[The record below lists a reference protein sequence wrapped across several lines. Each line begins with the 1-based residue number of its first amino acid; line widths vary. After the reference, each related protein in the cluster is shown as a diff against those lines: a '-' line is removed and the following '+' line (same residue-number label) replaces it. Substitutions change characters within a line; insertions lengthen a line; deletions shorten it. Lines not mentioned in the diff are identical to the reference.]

1 MEQYIYDESNGL
13 WYELNGDYYIPCL
26 ALPKVETKEIG
37 IWGMRHLEYLKQHR
51 KATYNR
57 LKYECKLNA
66 YLYDINTQANEM
78 FIKLVEQMV
87 EHEGISEQLK
97 ADNQLEWVARMNNIR
112 QRAIEIVNAELIYN

>member
-1 MEQYIYDESNGL
+1 MEQYIYDTSNGL

-66 YLYDINTQANEM
+66 YLYNINTQANEM

>member
-1 MEQYIYDESNGL
+1 MEQYIYDTSNGL

-66 YLYDINTQANEM
+66 YLYDINTQANKM

>member
-1 MEQYIYDESNGL
+1 MEQYNYDKSNGL

-66 YLYDINTQANEM
+66 YLYDINTQANKM